1 MCGSLV
7 GIPLLKT
14 LPTCTGMSSC
24 LLEVISTFCHLSSHD
39 IFFLQLIPR
48 LCIAFLTF
56 SCIGYAMPF
65 ILCATI
71 CCCLPCIISVLGYRE
86 DLGHTRGATS
96 ESINALP
103 TYKFKSKRS
112 RNHEESGSSSEGPN
126 EGGIFAPGTDK
137 ERIVS
142 AEDAVS
148 FFLYIHIVFRISFF
162 PLLVV
167 LFLKETISL
176 CDAEQEYDCWLGSRN
191 IYSLLEYVYFLV
203 PDTLCRNQ

>member
-1 MCGSLV
+1 V
-7 GIPLLKT
+7 GTPLRKT
-14 LPTCTGMSSC
+14 LPTCTGMYSC
-24 LLEVISTFCHLSSHD
+24 LLKVISIFCHLGAMT
-39 IFFLQLIPR
+39 FFFVQLIPR

-56 SCIGYAMPF
+56 SCTGYAMPF

-86 DLGHTRGATS
+86 DLYTRGATT

-112 RNHEESGSSSEGPN
+112 RNHGESESSSESTC
-126 EGGIFAPGTDK
+126 EGGSFAPGTDK

-148 FFLYIHIVFRISFF
+148 FLYEHIASHVSFL
-162 PLLVV
+162 
-167 LFLKETISL
+167 SL
-176 CDAEQEYDCWLGSRN
+176 S
-191 IYSLLEYVYFLV
+191 SLITKWNHHLSMW
-203 PDTLCRNQ
+203 